1 MDVKQ
6 KTITSSL
13 LPDIDAVKDIETAKM
28 FSDLCEETCSN
39 LFAFSPYQL
48 QIDKDTFLRFQYLA
62 DELKIQ
68 LDSEDEIDTLL
79 TICCKLN
86 TIYRELM
93 NSCWNSFVYD
103 TDIDSEPGKF
113 IVLQLATMSKYE
125 KNIVSTKNS
134 L

>member
-48 QIDKDTFLRFQYLA
+48 QIDKDAFLRFQYLA

-68 LDSEDEIDTLL
+68 LDGEDEIDTLL
-79 TICCKLN
+79 TICSKLN

-93 NSCWNSFVYD
+93 NSCWSSFVYD

-113 IVLQLATMSKYE
+113 IVLQLATMSKFE